1 MLNIWSWNFCLCT
14 STAIHVLCPVSL
26 NFFNCPFRS
35 FIALILFFFNP
46 LFHWRIVYH
55 RMMKTITRLHKAM
68 MVLEYFTSHSWVW
81 NTDNVA
87 MLLSHMSPEDKKV
100 ILAKR
105 NMSGTWI
112 CCCIFSINVIV
123 TGFNCAL
130 VWISFLIYNWSH
142 FSFSTLW

>member
-1 MLNIWSWNFCLCT
+1 
-14 STAIHVLCPVSL
+14 
-26 NFFNCPFRS
+26 
-35 FIALILFFFNP
+35 
-46 LFHWRIVYH
+46 
-55 RMMKTITRLHKAM
+55 MMKTITRLHKAM

-123 TGFNCAL
+123 TGFNCAS

-142 FSFSTLW
+142 FSFSTLLIVEFMMDSLIMSFPGHVVAKHYQTMTLPAQFHSWCEVLSWNAVSGLTNLSSQ